1 MLLAFCDFYTLH
13 RKLCEMRFWGDSEC
27 YARLQLAHY
36 LKCKN
41 YSCTLL
47 RLQIKILPES
57 RNEGSYGS
65 LGGVHFPIVVRT
77 SNEQHVLYFQA

>member
-1 MLLAFCDFYTLH
+1 
-13 RKLCEMRFWGDSEC
+13 MRFLGDSEC

-41 YSCTLL
+41 YSCRLL
-47 RLQIKILPES
+47 RLQIKFLPES

-65 LGGVHFPIVVRT
+65 LGGVHFPTAVRT

>member
-1 MLLAFCDFYTLH
+1 MLLAVFDFYTLH
-13 RKLCEMRFWGDSEC
+13 RKLCKTRFLGDSEW

-41 YSCTLL
+41 YRCTLL

-65 LGGVHFPIVVRT
+65 LGGVHFPTVVCT